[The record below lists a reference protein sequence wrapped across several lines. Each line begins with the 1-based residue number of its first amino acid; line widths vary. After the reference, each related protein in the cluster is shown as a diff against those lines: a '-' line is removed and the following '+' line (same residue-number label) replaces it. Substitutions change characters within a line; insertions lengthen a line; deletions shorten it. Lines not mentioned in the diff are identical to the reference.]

1 MEYIL
6 ITSIK
11 SKLSESEVLKVAKNR
26 ECYFK
31 TVPGLIKKSWI
42 IDEKTGIYHGIFEF
56 ESKQDLDNYLKTDF
70 AKSVSVAY
78 QTREAVK
85 IQVLK
90 VKKEQTN

>member
-1 MEYIL
+1 M
-6 ITSIK
+6 
-11 SKLSESEVLKVAKNR
+11 LSGSEILKVAKSR
-26 ECYFK
+26 ENYFK
-31 TVPGLIKKSWI
+31 KVLGLIKKFWTT
-42 IDEKTGIYHGIFEF
+42 DEKTGIYHGIFEF
-56 ESKQDLDNYLKTDF
+56 ESKESLDNYLKTDF